1 MRTTTMSA
9 SDAVLDL
16 IATTLE
22 LDRTLL
28 THDLTIEEIGMDSLD
43 VLKLTYAIEQAYRI
57 NLSAY
62 SYGDISSITRLLD
75 ILETE
80 LVRQAP
86 K

>member
-1 MRTTTMSA
+1 MSTTTMPA

-80 LVRQAP
+80 LARQAL